1 MILSVL
7 FSNKPMIS
15 NGRLLNDERGMVG
28 VVSFYTSLQAVYLR
42 AVMDYQHYLDEIN
55 ALNDYFR
62 LGIAIF
68 LIFLSL
74 VIAKYALIRP
84 WWRFV
89 TSTEVDWDDHLHR
102 PLANRAYALI
112 LAIGAQLTIRWIM
125 GATSSMHD
133 TSEPIFSAFYII
145 LSASILSVSIKH
157 LIPALM
163 DQFSAQGSVTVSG
176 SNSIIV
182 FFLRTVVWFAGLYFA
197 LNQLDIELLGILASL
212 AVFSLIIGLAV
223 QQTLG
228 NIVNSFL
235 LAIDR
240 PFEVG
245 DRIEVEETLGAVVSV
260 GILSTKVLDRDER
273 LVVIPN
279 NTLVQ
284 SKVINHARGG
294 GDGIARRISVV
305 LDIGVDYR
313 EDIDHVKYT
322 LLQLAKSCPYVI
334 EKPEPRILLHELA
347 DFAKIFRVYTWVE
360 DYSDEWVARDWLLR
374 NIDERFGK
382 ENINIPF
389 PTSVELSD
397 SVYTQAEVTK
407 QRTAK
412 RKMVQERKKLEES
425 RNNARIE
432 LEEITEKLKNPD
444 ISKKERNE
452 IEERQR
458 ELLNMLAQFDTDD
471 S

>member
-1 MILSVL
+1 
-7 FSNKPMIS
+7 
-15 NGRLLNDERGMVG
+15 
-28 VVSFYTSLQAVYLR
+28 
-42 AVMDYQHYLDEIN
+42 MDYQQYLDEIN
-55 ALNDYFR
+55 ALNDYIR
-62 LGIAIF
+62 LAIAIGLTLF
-68 LIFLSL
+68 SL
-74 VIAKYALIRP
+74 VLAKYAVIRP

-89 TSTEVDWDDHLHR
+89 TSTEADWDDHLHR

-112 LAIGAQLTIRWIM
+112 LAVGSQLTIRWIL
-125 GATSSMHD
+125 GTSSSTFE
-133 TSEPIFSAFYII
+133 TSEPIFSAFYVI

-157 LIPALM
+157 LIPVLM
-163 DQFSAQGSVTVSG
+163 DQFSSQGNVTVSG

-182 FFLRTVVWFAGLYFA
+182 FFLRAVVWFAGLYFA
-197 LNQLDIELLGILASL
+197 LNQLGIELFGILASL

-245 DRIEVEETLGAVVSV
+245 DRIEVEGTWGSVVSV

-279 NTLVQ
+279 NTLVE

-294 GDGIARRISVV
+294 GDGVARRISIV
-305 LDIGVDYR
+305 LDVGVDYR

-322 LLQLAKSCPYVI
+322 LLQLAKECPYVI
-334 EKPEPRILLHELA
+334 NKPEPRILLHELA

-360 DYSDEWVARDWLLR
+360 DYSDEYVARDWLLR

-397 SVYTQAEVTK
+397 SIYEQAEVTK
-407 QRTAK
+407 QRSAK
-412 RKMVQERKKLEES
+412 RKMVQERKKLDES
-425 RNNARIE
+425 RLNARNEIE
-432 LEEITEKLKNPD
+432 DITEKLKD
-444 ISKKERNE
+444 AELSKKDRAAL
-452 IEERQR
+452 EERQR
-458 ELLNMLAQFDTDD
+458 ELNSLLSQFDRDG

>member
-1 MILSVL
+1 
-7 FSNKPMIS
+7 
-15 NGRLLNDERGMVG
+15 MVD
-28 VVSFYTSLQAVYLR
+28 V
-42 AVMDYQHYLDEIN
+42 DYQQYLDQIN
-55 ALNDYFR
+55 ALNDYIRF
-62 LGIAIF
+62 GIAIV

-74 VIAKYALIRP
+74 VVAKYAIIRP

-89 TSTEVDWDDHLHR
+89 TSTDVDWDDHLHR
-102 PLANRAYALI
+102 PLANRAYALLI
-112 LAIGAQLTIRWIM
+112 AVGSQLTIRWIM
-125 GATSSMHD
+125 GTSSTTYD
-133 TSEPIFSAFYII
+133 TSEPLFAAFYVI

-157 LIPALM
+157 LIPVLM
-163 DQFSAQGSVTVSG
+163 DQFSADGNVTVSG

-182 FFLRTVVWFAGLYFA
+182 FFLRAVVWFAGLYFA
-197 LNQLDIELLGILASL
+197 LNQLGIELFGILASL

-245 DRIEVEETLGAVVSV
+245 DRIEVEGTWGSVVSV

-284 SKVINHARGG
+284 SKVTNHARGG
-294 GDGIARRISVV
+294 GDGLARRISIV

-322 LLQLAKSCPYVI
+322 LLQLAKECPYVI

-360 DYSDEWVARDWLLR
+360 DYSDEYVARDWLLR

-389 PTSVELSD
+389 PTSVELAD
-397 SVYTQAEVTK
+397 SVYEQAEVTK
-407 QRTAK
+407 QRSAK
-412 RKMVQERKKLEES
+412 RKMVQERKKMDES
-425 RNNARIE
+425 RINARNE
-432 LEEITEKLKNPD
+432 LEDIAEKLKD
-444 ISKKERNE
+444 ADLGKKDRNQ

-458 ELLNMLAQFDTDD
+458 ELNTLLSQFDHDG

>member
-1 MILSVL
+1 
-7 FSNKPMIS
+7 
-15 NGRLLNDERGMVG
+15 
-28 VVSFYTSLQAVYLR
+28 
-42 AVMDYQHYLDEIN
+42 MDYQQYLEEIN
-55 ALNDYFR
+55 ALNDYVRFA
-62 LGIAIF
+62 IAIGLTLF
-68 LIFLSL
+68 SL
-74 VIAKYALIRP
+74 VLAKYAVIRP

-89 TSTEVDWDDHLHR
+89 TSTEADWDDHLHR

-112 LAIGAQLTIRWIM
+112 LAVGSQLTIRWIL
-125 GATSSMHD
+125 GTSSSTFE
-133 TSEPIFSAFYII
+133 TSEPVFAAFYVI

-157 LIPALM
+157 LIPVLM
-163 DQFSAQGSVTVSG
+163 DQFSSQGSVTVSG

-182 FFLRTVVWFAGLYFA
+182 FFLRAVVWFAGLYFA
-197 LNQLDIELLGILASL
+197 LNQLGIELFGILASL

-245 DRIEVEETLGAVVSV
+245 DRIEVEGTWGSVVSV

-279 NTLVQ
+279 NTLVE

-294 GDGIARRISVV
+294 GDGVARRISIV

-322 LLQLAKSCPYVI
+322 LLQLAKECPYVI
-334 EKPEPRILLHELA
+334 NKPEPRILLHELA

-360 DYSDEWVARDWLLR
+360 DYSDEYVARDWLLR
-374 NIDERFGK
+374 NIDERFGQ

-397 SVYTQAEVTK
+397 SVYEQAEVTK
-407 QRTAK
+407 QRSAK
-412 RKMVQERKKLEES
+412 RKMVQERKKLDES
-425 RNNARIE
+425 RLNARNEI
-432 LEEITEKLKNPD
+432 EEITEKLKD
-444 ISKKERNE
+444 AELSKKDRTAL
-452 IEERQR
+452 EERQR
-458 ELLNMLAQFDTDD
+458 ELNSLLSQFDRDG

>member
-1 MILSVL
+1 
-7 FSNKPMIS
+7 
-15 NGRLLNDERGMVG
+15 
-28 VVSFYTSLQAVYLR
+28 
-42 AVMDYQHYLDEIN
+42 MDYQQYLDEIN

-62 LGIAIF
+62 LGIAVLLTLVALF
-68 LIFLSL
+68 L
-74 VIAKYALIRP
+74 AKYAVIRP
-84 WWRFV
+84 WWKFV
-89 TSTEVDWDDHLHR
+89 TSTDADWDDHLHR
-102 PLANRAYALI
+102 PLANRTYALI
-112 LAIGAQLTIRWIM
+112 LAVSSQLTIRWIM
-125 GATSSMHD
+125 GTSSSTFD
-133 TSEPIFSAFYII
+133 TTEPVFAAFYII

-157 LIPALM
+157 LIPVLM
-163 DQFSAQGSVTVSG
+163 DQFTAQGSVTVSG

-197 LNQLDIELLGILASL
+197 LNQLGIELLGILASL

-235 LAIDR
+235 LSIDR

-245 DRIEVEETLGAVVSV
+245 DRIEVDDTWGSVVSV

-284 SKVINHARGG
+284 STIVNHARGG
-294 GDGIARRISVV
+294 GDGVARRIAIV

-322 LLQLAKSCPYVI
+322 LLQLAKECPYVI
-334 EKPEPRILLHELA
+334 DKPEPRILLHELA

-360 DYSDEWVARDWLLR
+360 DYSDEYVARDWLLR

-397 SVYTQAEVTK
+397 SVYEQAEVTK

-412 RKMVQERKKLEES
+412 RKMVQERKKLDES
-425 RNNARIE
+425 RTNARNE
-432 LEEITEKLKNPD
+432 LEEISVQLKD
-444 ISKKERNE
+444 AELSKKDRAAL
-452 IEERQR
+452 EERQR
-458 ELLNMLAQFDTDD
+458 ELNSLLSQFDRDG

>member
-1 MILSVL
+1 MLSL
-7 FSNKPMIS
+7 LLGNKRTIHICI
-15 NGRLLNDERGMVG
+15 ERAEQEVDMRCYPFIRDRQGFFLGMNV
-28 VVSFYTSLQAVYLR
+28 
-42 AVMDYQHYLDEIN
+42 DYQQYLDDIN
-55 ALNDYFR
+55 ALNDYIRFA
-62 LGIAIF
+62 IAIG
-68 LIFLSL
+68 LTLLTL
-74 VIAKYALIRP
+74 VIAKYAIIRP

-89 TSTEVDWDDHLHR
+89 TSTEADWDDHLHR
-102 PLANRAYALI
+102 PLANRTYALI
-112 LAIGAQLTIRWIM
+112 LALGSQLTIRWIL
-125 GATSSMHD
+125 GTSSS
-133 TSEPIFSAFYII
+133 TFEASEPVFAAFYVI

-157 LIPALM
+157 LIPVLM
-163 DQFSAQGSVTVSG
+163 DQFSSQGSVTVSG

-182 FFLRTVVWFAGLYFA
+182 FFLRAVVWFAGLYFA
-197 LNQLDIELLGILASL
+197 LNQLGIELFGILASL

-245 DRIEVEETLGAVVSV
+245 DRIEVEGTWGSVVSV

-279 NTLVQ
+279 NTLVE

-294 GDGIARRISVV
+294 GDGVARRISII

-322 LLQLAKSCPYVI
+322 LLQLAKECPYVI
-334 EKPEPRILLHELA
+334 AQPEPRILLHELA

-360 DYSDEWVARDWLLR
+360 DYSDEYVARDWLLR
-374 NIDERFGK
+374 NIDERFGR

-397 SVYTQAEVTK
+397 SVYEQAEVTK
-407 QRTAK
+407 QRSAK
-412 RKMVQERKKLEES
+412 RKMVQERKKLDES
-425 RNNARIE
+425 RANARAE
-432 LEEITEKLKNPD
+432 LEDIANKLKD
-444 ISKKERNE
+444 AELSKKDRNAL
-452 IEERQR
+452 EERQR
-458 ELLNMLAQFDTDD
+458 ELNSLLSQFDRDG

>member
-1 MILSVL
+1 
-7 FSNKPMIS
+7 
-15 NGRLLNDERGMVG
+15 
-28 VVSFYTSLQAVYLR
+28 
-42 AVMDYQHYLDEIN
+42 MDYQQYLDEIN

-62 LGIAIF
+62 LGIAVLLTLVALF
-68 LIFLSL
+68 L
-74 VIAKYALIRP
+74 AKYAVIRP
-84 WWRFV
+84 WWKFV
-89 TSTEVDWDDHLHR
+89 TSTDADWDDHLHR
-102 PLANRAYALI
+102 PLANRTYALI
-112 LAIGAQLTIRWIM
+112 LAVSSQLTIRWIM
-125 GATSSMHD
+125 GTSSSTFD
-133 TSEPIFSAFYII
+133 ATEPVFAAFYII

-157 LIPALM
+157 LIPVLM

-197 LNQLDIELLGILASL
+197 LNQLGIELLGILASL

-235 LAIDR
+235 LSIDR

-245 DRIEVEETLGAVVSV
+245 DRIEVDDTWGSVVSV

-279 NTLVQ
+279 NTLVE
-284 SKVINHARGG
+284 STIVNHARGG
-294 GDGIARRISVV
+294 GDGIARRISIV

-322 LLQLAKSCPYVI
+322 LLQLAKECPYVI
-334 EKPEPRILLHELA
+334 DKPEPRILLHELA

-360 DYSDEWVARDWLLR
+360 DYSDEYVARDWLLR

-397 SVYTQAEVTK
+397 SVYEQAEVTK

-412 RKMVQERKKLEES
+412 RKMVQERKKLDES
-425 RNNARIE
+425 RMNARSE
-432 LEEITEKLKNPD
+432 LEEISVQLKD
-444 ISKKERNE
+444 AELSKKDRAAL
-452 IEERQR
+452 EERQR
-458 ELLNMLAQFDTDD
+458 ELNSLLSQFDRDG

>member
-1 MILSVL
+1 
-7 FSNKPMIS
+7 
-15 NGRLLNDERGMVG
+15 
-28 VVSFYTSLQAVYLR
+28 
-42 AVMDYQHYLDEIN
+42 MDYQQYLDEIN
-55 ALNDYFR
+55 ALNDYIR
-62 LGIAIF
+62 LTIAIG
-68 LIFLSL
+68 LTLLSL
-74 VIAKYALIRP
+74 VLAKYAVIRP

-89 TSTEVDWDDHLHR
+89 TSTEADWDDYLHR

-112 LAIGAQLTIRWIM
+112 LAVGAQLTIRWIM
-125 GATSSMHD
+125 TTSSSLYES
-133 TSEPIFSAFYII
+133 SEPVFAAFYVI

-157 LIPALM
+157 LIPVLM
-163 DQFSAQGSVTVSG
+163 DQFSSQGSVTVSG

-182 FFLRTVVWFAGLYFA
+182 FFLRAVIWFAGLYFA
-197 LNQLDIELLGILASL
+197 LNQLGIELFGILASL

-245 DRIEVEETLGAVVSV
+245 DRIEVEGTWGSVVSV

-279 NTLVQ
+279 NTLVE

-294 GDGIARRISVV
+294 GDGVARRISIV

-322 LLQLAKSCPYVI
+322 LLQLAKECPYVI
-334 EKPEPRILLHELA
+334 NKPEPRILLHELA

-360 DYSDEWVARDWLLR
+360 DYSDEYVARDWLLR

-397 SVYTQAEVTK
+397 SVYEQAEVTK
-407 QRTAK
+407 QRSAK
-412 RKMVQERKKLEES
+412 RKMVQERKKLDES
-425 RNNARIE
+425 RLSARAEI
-432 LEEITEKLKNPD
+432 EEINEKLKD
-444 ISKKERNE
+444 AELSKKDRAEL
-452 IEERQR
+452 EERQR
-458 ELLNMLAQFDTDD
+458 ELNTILSQFDRDGD
-471 S
+471 

>member
-1 MILSVL
+1 
-7 FSNKPMIS
+7 
-15 NGRLLNDERGMVG
+15 
-28 VVSFYTSLQAVYLR
+28 
-42 AVMDYQHYLDEIN
+42 MDYQQYLDEIN
-55 ALNDYFR
+55 ALNDYVR
-62 LGIAIF
+62 
-68 LIFLSL
+68 L
-74 VIAKYALIRP
+74 VIAIGLTLFSLVLAKYAVIRP

-89 TSTEVDWDDHLHR
+89 TSTEADWDDNLHR
-102 PLANRAYALI
+102 PLANRAYALL
-112 LAIGAQLTIRWIM
+112 LAVGAQLTIRWIL
-125 GATSSMHD
+125 GTSSSTFE
-133 TSEPIFSAFYII
+133 TSEPIFAAFYVI

-157 LIPALM
+157 LIPVLM
-163 DQFSAQGSVTVSG
+163 DQFSSQGSVTVSG

-182 FFLRTVVWFAGLYFA
+182 FFLRAVVWFAGLYFA
-197 LNQLDIELLGILASL
+197 LNQLGIELFGILASL

-245 DRIEVEETLGAVVSV
+245 DRIEVEGTWGSVVSV

-279 NTLVQ
+279 NTLVE

-294 GDGIARRISVV
+294 GDGVARRISIV

-322 LLQLAKSCPYVI
+322 LLQLAKECPYVI
-334 EKPEPRILLHELA
+334 NKPEPRILLHELA

-360 DYSDEWVARDWLLR
+360 DYSDEYVARDWLLR

-397 SVYTQAEVTK
+397 SIYEQAEVTK
-407 QRTAK
+407 QRSAK
-412 RKMVQERKKLEES
+412 RKMVQERKKLDES
-425 RNNARIE
+425 RANARNEI
-432 LEEITEKLKNPD
+432 EEINEKLKD
-444 ISKKERNE
+444 AELSKKDRTAL
-452 IEERQR
+452 EERQR
-458 ELLNMLAQFDTDD
+458 ELNSLLSQFDRDG

>member
-1 MILSVL
+1 
-7 FSNKPMIS
+7 
-15 NGRLLNDERGMVG
+15 
-28 VVSFYTSLQAVYLR
+28 
-42 AVMDYQHYLDEIN
+42 MDYQQYLDEIN

-62 LGIAIF
+62 LGIAILLTLVALF
-68 LIFLSL
+68 L
-74 VIAKYALIRP
+74 AKYAVIRP
-84 WWRFV
+84 WWKFV
-89 TSTEVDWDDHLHR
+89 TSTDADWDDHLHR
-102 PLANRAYALI
+102 PLANRTYALI
-112 LAIGAQLTIRWIM
+112 LAVSSQLTIRWIM
-125 GATSSMHD
+125 GTSSTTFD
-133 TSEPIFSAFYII
+133 TTEPVFAAFYII

-157 LIPALM
+157 LIPVLM

-197 LNQLDIELLGILASL
+197 LNQLGIELLGILASL

-235 LAIDR
+235 LSIDR

-245 DRIEVEETLGAVVSV
+245 DRIEVDDTWGSVVSV

-284 SKVINHARGG
+284 STIVNHARGG
-294 GDGIARRISVV
+294 GDGIARRIAIV

-322 LLQLAKSCPYVI
+322 LLQLAKECPYVI
-334 EKPEPRILLHELA
+334 DKPEPRILLHELA

-360 DYSDEWVARDWLLR
+360 DYSDEYVARDWLLR

-397 SVYTQAEVTK
+397 SVYEQAEVTK

-412 RKMVQERKKLEES
+412 RKMVQERKKLDES
-425 RNNARIE
+425 RMNARSE
-432 LEEITEKLKNPD
+432 LEEISVKLKDAELP
-444 ISKKERNE
+444 KKDRAAL
-452 IEERQR
+452 EERQR
-458 ELLNMLAQFDTDD
+458 ELNSLLSQFDRDG

>member
-1 MILSVL
+1 
-7 FSNKPMIS
+7 
-15 NGRLLNDERGMVG
+15 MVW
-28 VVSFYTSLQAVYLR
+28 VVSFYTSLQAVCLR

-55 ALNDYFR
+55 ALNDYLR

-74 VIAKYALIRP
+74 VVAKYALIRP

-125 GATSSMHD
+125 GASSSVHD

-432 LEEITEKLKNPD
+432 LEEITEKLKDPD
-444 ISKKERNE
+444 IPKKERNE

>member
-1 MILSVL
+1 MVL
-7 FSNKPMIS
+7 IRTPEPRYRWYPFIREFSGFSTRVP
-15 NGRLLNDERGMVG
+15 
-28 VVSFYTSLQAVYLR
+28 
-42 AVMDYQHYLDEIN
+42 MDYQEYLDEIN
-55 ALNDYFR
+55 ALNDYIR
-62 LGIAIF
+62 LAIAF
-68 LIFLSL
+68 GLIIVSL
-74 VIAKYALIRP
+74 VVAKYAVIRP

-89 TSTEVDWDDHLHR
+89 TSTEADWDDYLHR

-112 LAIGAQLTIRWIM
+112 IAVGSQLTIRWIL
-125 GATSSMHD
+125 GTSSSTFE
-133 TSEPIFSAFYII
+133 TSEPVFAAFYVI

-157 LIPALM
+157 LIPVLM
-163 DQFSAQGSVTVSG
+163 DQFSSQGNVTVSG

-182 FFLRTVVWFAGLYFA
+182 FFLRAVVWFAGLYFA
-197 LNQLDIELLGILASL
+197 LNQLGIELFGILASL

-245 DRIEVEETLGAVVSV
+245 DRIEVEGTWGSVVSV

-279 NTLVQ
+279 NTLVE

-294 GDGIARRISVV
+294 GDGVARRISIV

-322 LLQLAKSCPYVI
+322 LLQLAKECPYVI
-334 EKPEPRILLHELA
+334 NKPEPRILLHELA

-360 DYSDEWVARDWLLR
+360 DYSDEYVARDWLLR

-397 SVYTQAEVTK
+397 SVYEQAEVTK
-407 QRTAK
+407 QRSAK
-412 RKMVQERKKLEES
+412 RKMVQERKKLDES
-425 RNNARIE
+425 RVSARN
-432 LEEITEKLKNPD
+432 EIDEINEKLKD
-444 ISKKERNE
+444 AELSKKDRNAL
-452 IEERQR
+452 EERQR
-458 ELLNMLAQFDTDD
+458 ELNTILSQFDRDG

>member
-1 MILSVL
+1 M
-7 FSNKPMIS
+7 F
-15 NGRLLNDERGMVG
+15 
-28 VVSFYTSLQAVYLR
+28 
-42 AVMDYQHYLDEIN
+42 
-55 ALNDYFR
+55 
-62 LGIAIF
+62 
-68 LIFLSL
+68 
-74 VIAKYALIRP
+74 AKYAVIRP

-102 PLANRAYALI
+102 PLANRTYALI
-112 LAIGAQLTIRWIM
+112 LGVGSQLTIRWIM
-125 GATSSMHD
+125 GTSSATYE
-133 TSEPIFSAFYII
+133 TSEPLFPHSMSFSVRQF
-145 LSASILSVSIKH
+145 SVFPSSILFQPLWIS
-157 LIPALM
+157 LPR
-163 DQFSAQGSVTVSG
+163 QGSVTVSG

-245 DRIEVEETLGAVVSV
+245 DRIEVEGTWGSVVSV

-284 SKVINHARGG
+284 SKITNHARGG
-294 GDGIARRISVV
+294 GDGVARRISIV

-322 LLQLAKSCPYVI
+322 LLQLAKECPYVI
-334 EKPEPRILLHELA
+334 EKPEPRILLHELG
-347 DFAKIFRVYTWVE
+347 DFAKVFRVYTWVE
-360 DYSDEWVARDWLLR
+360 DYSDEYVARDWLLR
-374 NIDERFGK
+374 NIDERFGR

-397 SVYTQAEVTK
+397 SVYEQAEVTK
-407 QRTAK
+407 QRSAK
-412 RKMVQERKKLEES
+412 RKMVQERKKLDES
-425 RNNARIE
+425 RLNARAE
-432 LEEITEKLKNPD
+432 LEEISEKLKD
-444 ISKKERNE
+444 ADLSKKDRNE
-452 IEERQR
+452 LEERQR
-458 ELLNMLAQFDTDD
+458 ELNTILSQFDRDGD
-471 S
+471 

>member
-1 MILSVL
+1 MWYI
-7 FSNKPMIS
+7 FIGNIS
-15 NGRLLNDERGMVG
+15 GFYSGMLV
-28 VVSFYTSLQAVYLR
+28 
-42 AVMDYQHYLDEIN
+42 DYQDYLDEIN
-55 ALNDYFR
+55 ALNDYIR
-62 LGIAIF
+62 LAIAIV
-68 LIFLSL
+68 LIALALF
-74 VIAKYALIRP
+74 VAKYALIRP

-89 TSTEVDWDDHLHR
+89 TSTEADWDDYLHR
-102 PLANRAYALI
+102 PLANRTYALI
-112 LAIGAQLTIRWIM
+112 LAIGSQWLAIRWIL
-125 GATSSMHD
+125 GTSSSTYE
-133 TSEPIFSAFYII
+133 TSEPLFAAFYVI

-157 LIPALM
+157 LIPVLM

-197 LNQLDIELLGILASL
+197 LNQLGIELFGILASL

-245 DRIEVEETLGAVVSV
+245 DRIEVEGTWGSVVSV

-284 SKVINHARGG
+284 SKVTNHARGG
-294 GDGIARRISVV
+294 GDGVARRISIV
-305 LDIGVDYR
+305 LDVGVDYR
-313 EDIDHVKYT
+313 EDIDHVTYT
-322 LLQLAKSCPYVI
+322 LLQLAKECPYVI

-360 DYSDEWVARDWLLR
+360 DYSDEYVARDWLLR
-374 NIDERFGK
+374 NIDERFGR

-397 SVYTQAEVTK
+397 SVYEQAEVTK

-412 RKMVQERKKLEES
+412 RKMVQERKKLDES
-425 RNNARIE
+425 RLNARAEIE
-432 LEEITEKLKNPD
+432 DINEKLKDPD
-444 ISKKERNE
+444 LSKKDRTAL
-452 IEERQR
+452 EERQR
-458 ELLNMLAQFDTDD
+458 ELNTLLSQFDRDGN
-471 S
+471 

>member
-1 MILSVL
+1 
-7 FSNKPMIS
+7 
-15 NGRLLNDERGMVG
+15 
-28 VVSFYTSLQAVYLR
+28 
-42 AVMDYQHYLDEIN
+42 MDYQQYLDEIN

-62 LGIAIF
+62 LGIAILLTLVALF
-68 LIFLSL
+68 L
-74 VIAKYALIRP
+74 AKYAVIRP
-84 WWRFV
+84 WWKFV
-89 TSTEVDWDDHLHR
+89 TSTDADWDDHLHR
-102 PLANRAYALI
+102 PLANRTYALI
-112 LAIGAQLTIRWIM
+112 LAVSSQLTIRWIM
-125 GATSSMHD
+125 GTSSTTFD
-133 TSEPIFSAFYII
+133 TTEPVFAAFYII

-157 LIPALM
+157 LIPVLM

-197 LNQLDIELLGILASL
+197 LNQLGIELLGILASL

-235 LAIDR
+235 LSIDR

-245 DRIEVEETLGAVVSV
+245 DRIEVDDTWGSVVSV

-284 SKVINHARGG
+284 STIVNHARGG
-294 GDGIARRISVV
+294 GDGVARRIAIV

-322 LLQLAKSCPYVI
+322 LLQLAKECPYVI
-334 EKPEPRILLHELA
+334 DKPEPRILLHELA

-360 DYSDEWVARDWLLR
+360 DYSDEYVARDWLLR

-397 SVYTQAEVTK
+397 SVYEQAEVTK

-412 RKMVQERKKLEES
+412 RKMVQERKKLDES
-425 RNNARIE
+425 RINARSE
-432 LEEITEKLKNPD
+432 LEEISVKLKDAELP
-444 ISKKERNE
+444 KKDRTAL
-452 IEERQR
+452 EERQR
-458 ELLNMLAQFDTDD
+458 ELNSLLSQFDRDG

>member
-1 MILSVL
+1 
-7 FSNKPMIS
+7 
-15 NGRLLNDERGMVG
+15 
-28 VVSFYTSLQAVYLR
+28 
-42 AVMDYQHYLDEIN
+42 MDYQQYLDEIN
-55 ALNDYFR
+55 ALNDYIR
-62 LGIAIF
+62 LTIAIG
-68 LIFLSL
+68 LTLLSL
-74 VIAKYALIRP
+74 VLAKYAVIRP

-89 TSTEVDWDDHLHR
+89 TSTEADWDDHLHR

-112 LAIGAQLTIRWIM
+112 LAVGAQLTIRWIM
-125 GATSSMHD
+125 TTSSSLFES
-133 TSEPIFSAFYII
+133 SEPVFAAFYVI

-157 LIPALM
+157 LIPVLM
-163 DQFSAQGSVTVSG
+163 DQFSSQGNVTVSG

-182 FFLRTVVWFAGLYFA
+182 FFLRAVVWFAGLYFA
-197 LNQLDIELLGILASL
+197 LNQLGIELFGILASL

-245 DRIEVEETLGAVVSV
+245 DRIEVDGTWGSVVSV

-279 NTLVQ
+279 NTLVE

-294 GDGIARRISVV
+294 GDGVARRISIV

-322 LLQLAKSCPYVI
+322 LLQLAKECPYVI
-334 EKPEPRILLHELA
+334 NKPEPRILLHELA

-360 DYSDEWVARDWLLR
+360 DYSDEYVARDWLLR

-397 SVYTQAEVTK
+397 SVYEQAEVTK
-407 QRTAK
+407 QRSAK
-412 RKMVQERKKLEES
+412 RKMVQERKKLDES
-425 RNNARIE
+425 RLSARAEI
-432 LEEITEKLKNPD
+432 EEITEKLKD
-444 ISKKERNE
+444 AELSKKDRANL
-452 IEERQR
+452 EERQR
-458 ELLNMLAQFDTDD
+458 ELNTILSQFDRDGD
-471 S
+471 

>member
-1 MILSVL
+1 
-7 FSNKPMIS
+7 
-15 NGRLLNDERGMVG
+15 
-28 VVSFYTSLQAVYLR
+28 
-42 AVMDYQHYLDEIN
+42 MDYQEYLDEIN
-55 ALNDYFR
+55 ALNDYIR
-62 LGIAIF
+62 LAIAF
-68 LIFLSL
+68 GLIIVSL
-74 VIAKYALIRP
+74 VFAKYAVIRP

-89 TSTEVDWDDHLHR
+89 TSTEADWDDYLHR

-112 LAIGAQLTIRWIM
+112 IAVGSQLTIRWIL
-125 GATSSMHD
+125 GTSSS
-133 TSEPIFSAFYII
+133 TFESTEPLFAAFYVI

-157 LIPALM
+157 LIPVLM
-163 DQFSAQGSVTVSG
+163 DQFSSQGSVTVSG

-182 FFLRTVVWFAGLYFA
+182 FFLRAVVWFAGLYFA
-197 LNQLDIELLGILASL
+197 LNQLGIELFGILASL

-245 DRIEVEETLGAVVSV
+245 DRIEVEGTWGSVVSV

-279 NTLVQ
+279 NTLVE

-294 GDGIARRISVV
+294 GDGVARRISIV

-322 LLQLAKSCPYVI
+322 LLQLAKECPYVI
-334 EKPEPRILLHELA
+334 NKPEPRILLHELA

-360 DYSDEWVARDWLLR
+360 DYSDEYVARDWLLR

-397 SVYTQAEVTK
+397 SVYEQAEVTK
-407 QRTAK
+407 QRSAK
-412 RKMVQERKKLEES
+412 RKMVQERKKLDES
-425 RNNARIE
+425 RTNARNEI
-432 LEEITEKLKNPD
+432 EEINEKLKD
-444 ISKKERNE
+444 AELSKKDRNAL
-452 IEERQR
+452 EERQR
-458 ELLNMLAQFDTDD
+458 ELNTLLSQFDRDG

>member
-1 MILSVL
+1 MLV
-7 FSNKPMIS
+7 
-15 NGRLLNDERGMVG
+15 
-28 VVSFYTSLQAVYLR
+28 
-42 AVMDYQHYLDEIN
+42 DYQDYLDEIN
-55 ALNDYFR
+55 ALNDYIR
-62 LGIAIF
+62 LAIAIV
-68 LIFLSL
+68 LIALALF
-74 VIAKYALIRP
+74 VAKYALIRP

-89 TSTEVDWDDHLHR
+89 TSTEADWDDFLHR
-102 PLANRAYALI
+102 PLANRTYALI
-112 LAIGAQLTIRWIM
+112 LAIGSQWLGIRWIL
-125 GATSSMHD
+125 GTSSSTYE
-133 TSEPIFSAFYII
+133 TSEPLFAAFYVI

-157 LIPALM
+157 LIPVLM

-197 LNQLDIELLGILASL
+197 LNQLGIELFGILASL

-245 DRIEVEETLGAVVSV
+245 DRIEVEGTWGSVVSV

-284 SKVINHARGG
+284 SKVTNHARGG
-294 GDGIARRISVV
+294 GDGVARRISIV
-305 LDIGVDYR
+305 LDVGVDYR

-322 LLQLAKSCPYVI
+322 LLQLAKECPYVI

-360 DYSDEWVARDWLLR
+360 DYSDEYVARDWLLR
-374 NIDERFGK
+374 NIDERFGR

-397 SVYTQAEVTK
+397 SIYEQAEVTK

-412 RKMVQERKKLEES
+412 RKMVQERKKLDES
-425 RNNARIE
+425 RLNARSEI
-432 LEEITEKLKNPD
+432 EEINEKLKDPD
-444 ISKKERNE
+444 LTKKDRTAL
-452 IEERQR
+452 EERQR
-458 ELLNMLAQFDTDD
+458 ELNTLLSQFDRDGN
-471 S
+471 

>member
-1 MILSVL
+1 M
-7 FSNKPMIS
+7 
-15 NGRLLNDERGMVG
+15 
-28 VVSFYTSLQAVYLR
+28 VSFYIGVRRISLRVT
-42 AVMDYQHYLDEIN
+42 MDYQQYLDEIN
-55 ALNDYFR
+55 ALNDYIR
-62 LGIAIF
+62 LTIAIG
-68 LIFLSL
+68 LTLLSL
-74 VIAKYALIRP
+74 VLAKYAVIRP

-89 TSTEVDWDDHLHR
+89 TSTEADWDDHLHR

-112 LAIGAQLTIRWIM
+112 LAVGAQLTIRWIM
-125 GATSSMHD
+125 TTSSSLFES
-133 TSEPIFSAFYII
+133 SEPVFAAFYVI

-157 LIPALM
+157 LIPVLM
-163 DQFSAQGSVTVSG
+163 DQFSSQGNVTVSG

-182 FFLRTVVWFAGLYFA
+182 FFLRAVVWFAGLYFA
-197 LNQLDIELLGILASL
+197 LNQLGIELFGILASL

-245 DRIEVEETLGAVVSV
+245 DRIEVEGTWGSVVSV

-279 NTLVQ
+279 NTLVE

-294 GDGIARRISVV
+294 GDGVARRISIV

-322 LLQLAKSCPYVI
+322 LLQLAKECPYVI
-334 EKPEPRILLHELA
+334 NKPEPRILLHELA

-360 DYSDEWVARDWLLR
+360 DYSDEYVARDWLLR

-397 SVYTQAEVTK
+397 SIYEQAEVTK
-407 QRTAK
+407 QRSAK
-412 RKMVQERKKLEES
+412 RKMVQERKKLDES
-425 RNNARIE
+425 RTNARNEI
-432 LEEITEKLKNPD
+432 EEITEKLKD
-444 ISKKERNE
+444 AELSKKDRTAL
-452 IEERQR
+452 EERQR
-458 ELLNMLAQFDTDD
+458 ELNSLLSQFDRDG

>member
-1 MILSVL
+1 
-7 FSNKPMIS
+7 
-15 NGRLLNDERGMVG
+15 
-28 VVSFYTSLQAVYLR
+28 
-42 AVMDYQHYLDEIN
+42 MDYQYYLDEIN

-62 LGIAIF
+62 LAIAVG
-68 LIFLSL
+68 LIIVSL
-74 VIAKYALIRP
+74 VIAKYAVIRP

-102 PLANRAYALI
+102 PLANRTYALI
-112 LAIGAQLTIRWIM
+112 LGVGAQLTIRWIM
-125 GATSSMHD
+125 GTSSGTYE
-133 TSEPIFSAFYII
+133 TSEPVFAAFYVI

-163 DQFSAQGSVTVSG
+163 DQFTAQGSVTVSG

-245 DRIEVEETLGAVVSV
+245 DRIEVEGTWGSVVSV

-284 SKVINHARGG
+284 SKITNHARGG
-294 GDGIARRISVV
+294 GDGVARRISIV

-322 LLQLAKSCPYVI
+322 LLQLAKECPYVI
-334 EKPEPRILLHELA
+334 AKPEPRILLHELA

-360 DYSDEWVARDWLLR
+360 DYSDEYVARDWLLR

-397 SVYTQAEVTK
+397 SVYEQAEVTK
-407 QRTAK
+407 QRSAK
-412 RKMVQERKKLEES
+412 RKMVQERRKLDES
-425 RNNARIE
+425 RLSARAEI
-432 LEEITEKLKNPD
+432 EEITEKLKD
-444 ISKKERNE
+444 ADLSKKDRSQL
-452 IEERQR
+452 EERQR
-458 ELLNMLAQFDTDD
+458 ELNTILSQFDRDGD
-471 S
+471 

>member
-1 MILSVL
+1 
-7 FSNKPMIS
+7 
-15 NGRLLNDERGMVG
+15 
-28 VVSFYTSLQAVYLR
+28 
-42 AVMDYQHYLDEIN
+42 MDYQQYLDEIN
-55 ALNDYFR
+55 ALNDYIR
-62 LGIAIF
+62 
-68 LIFLSL
+68 L
-74 VIAKYALIRP
+74 VIAIGLTLFSLVLAKYAVIRP

-89 TSTEVDWDDHLHR
+89 TSTEADWDDYLHR

-112 LAIGAQLTIRWIM
+112 LAVGAQLTIRWIL
-125 GATSSMHD
+125 GTSSSTFE
-133 TSEPIFSAFYII
+133 TSEPIFAAFYVI

-157 LIPALM
+157 LIPVLM
-163 DQFSAQGSVTVSG
+163 DQFSSQGSVTVSG

-182 FFLRTVVWFAGLYFA
+182 FFLRAVVWFAGLYFA
-197 LNQLDIELLGILASL
+197 LNQLGIELFGILASL

-245 DRIEVEETLGAVVSV
+245 DRIEVEGTWGSVVSV

-279 NTLVQ
+279 NTLVE

-294 GDGIARRISVV
+294 GDGVARRISIV

-322 LLQLAKSCPYVI
+322 LLQLAKECPYVI
-334 EKPEPRILLHELA
+334 NKPEPRILLHELA

-360 DYSDEWVARDWLLR
+360 DYSDEYVARDWLLR

-397 SVYTQAEVTK
+397 SIYEQAEVTK
-407 QRTAK
+407 QRSAK
-412 RKMVQERKKLEES
+412 RKMVQERKKLDES
-425 RNNARIE
+425 RINARNEI
-432 LEEITEKLKNPD
+432 EEINEKLKD
-444 ISKKERNE
+444 AELSKKDRTAL
-452 IEERQR
+452 EERQR
-458 ELLNMLAQFDTDD
+458 ELNSLLSQFDRDG

>member
-1 MILSVL
+1 
-7 FSNKPMIS
+7 
-15 NGRLLNDERGMVG
+15 
-28 VVSFYTSLQAVYLR
+28 
-42 AVMDYQHYLDEIN
+42 MDYQEYLDEIN
-55 ALNDYFR
+55 ALNDYIR
-62 LGIAIF
+62 LAIAF
-68 LIFLSL
+68 GLIIVSL
-74 VIAKYALIRP
+74 VVAKYAVIRP

-89 TSTEVDWDDHLHR
+89 TSTEADWDDYLHR

-112 LAIGAQLTIRWIM
+112 IAVGSQLTIRWIL
-125 GATSSMHD
+125 GTSSSTFE
-133 TSEPIFSAFYII
+133 TSEPVFAAFYVI

-157 LIPALM
+157 LIPVLM
-163 DQFSAQGSVTVSG
+163 DQFSSQGSVTVSG

-182 FFLRTVVWFAGLYFA
+182 FFLRAVVWFAGLYFA
-197 LNQLDIELLGILASL
+197 LNQLGIELLGILASL

-245 DRIEVEETLGAVVSV
+245 DRIEVEGTWGSVVSV

-279 NTLVQ
+279 NTLVE

-294 GDGIARRISVV
+294 GDGVARRISIV

-322 LLQLAKSCPYVI
+322 LLQLAKECPYVI
-334 EKPEPRILLHELA
+334 NKPEPRILLHELA

-360 DYSDEWVARDWLLR
+360 DYSDEYVARDWLLR
-374 NIDERFGK
+374 NIDERFGT

-397 SVYTQAEVTK
+397 SVYEQAEVTK
-407 QRTAK
+407 QRSAK
-412 RKMVQERKKLEES
+412 RKMVQERKKLDES
-425 RNNARIE
+425 RVSARN
-432 LEEITEKLKNPD
+432 EIDEINEKLKD
-444 ISKKERNE
+444 AELSKKDRNAL
-452 IEERQR
+452 EERQR
-458 ELLNMLAQFDTDD
+458 ELNTILSQFDRDG

>member
-1 MILSVL
+1 
-7 FSNKPMIS
+7 
-15 NGRLLNDERGMVG
+15 
-28 VVSFYTSLQAVYLR
+28 
-42 AVMDYQHYLDEIN
+42 MDYQQQLDEIN

-62 LGIAIF
+62 LGIAI
-68 LIFLSL
+68 LLTL
-74 VIAKYALIRP
+74 VALFFAKYAVIRP
-84 WWRFV
+84 WWKFV
-89 TSTEVDWDDHLHR
+89 TSTDADWDDHLHR
-102 PLANRAYALI
+102 PLANRTYALI
-112 LAIGAQLTIRWIM
+112 LAVSSQLTIRWIM
-125 GATSSMHD
+125 GTSSTTFD
-133 TSEPIFSAFYII
+133 TTEPVFAAFYII

-157 LIPALM
+157 LIPVLM

-176 SNSIIV
+176 INSIIV

-197 LNQLDIELLGILASL
+197 LNQLGIELLGILASL

-235 LAIDR
+235 LSIDR

-245 DRIEVEETLGAVVSV
+245 DRIEVDDTWGSVVSV

-284 SKVINHARGG
+284 STIVNHARGG
-294 GDGIARRISVV
+294 GDGIARRIAIV

-322 LLQLAKSCPYVI
+322 LLQLAKECPYVI
-334 EKPEPRILLHELA
+334 DKPEPRILLHELA

-360 DYSDEWVARDWLLR
+360 DYSDEYVARDWLLR

-397 SVYTQAEVTK
+397 SVYEQAEVTK

-412 RKMVQERKKLEES
+412 RKMVQERKKLDES
-425 RNNARIE
+425 RMNARSE
-432 LEEITEKLKNPD
+432 LEEISVKLKDAELP
-444 ISKKERNE
+444 KKDRAAL
-452 IEERQR
+452 EERQR
-458 ELLNMLAQFDTDD
+458 ELNSLLSQFDRDG

>member
-1 MILSVL
+1 
-7 FSNKPMIS
+7 
-15 NGRLLNDERGMVG
+15 
-28 VVSFYTSLQAVYLR
+28 
-42 AVMDYQHYLDEIN
+42 MDYQEYLDEIN
-55 ALNDYFR
+55 ALNDYIR
-62 LGIAIF
+62 LAIAIG
-68 LIFLSL
+68 LIIVSL
-74 VIAKYALIRP
+74 VVAKYAVIRP

-89 TSTEVDWDDHLHR
+89 TSTEADWDDYLHR

-112 LAIGAQLTIRWIM
+112 IAVGSQFTIRWIL
-125 GATSSMHD
+125 GTSSS
-133 TSEPIFSAFYII
+133 TFETTEPVFAAFYVI

-157 LIPALM
+157 LIPVLM
-163 DQFSAQGSVTVSG
+163 DQFSSQGSVTVSG

-182 FFLRTVVWFAGLYFA
+182 FFLRAVVWFAGLYFA
-197 LNQLDIELLGILASL
+197 LNQLGIELFGILASL

-245 DRIEVEETLGAVVSV
+245 DRIEVDGTWGSVVSV

-279 NTLVQ
+279 NTLVE

-294 GDGIARRISVV
+294 GDGVARRISIV

-322 LLQLAKSCPYVI
+322 LLQLAKECPYVI
-334 EKPEPRILLHELA
+334 NKPEPRILLHELA

-360 DYSDEWVARDWLLR
+360 DYSDEYVARDWLLR
-374 NIDERFGK
+374 NIDERFGT

-397 SVYTQAEVTK
+397 SVYEQAEVTK
-407 QRTAK
+407 QRSAK
-412 RKMVQERKKLEES
+412 RKMVQERKKLDES
-425 RNNARIE
+425 RVSARN
-432 LEEITEKLKNPD
+432 EIDEINEKLKD
-444 ISKKERNE
+444 AELSKKDRNAL
-452 IEERQR
+452 EERQR
-458 ELLNMLAQFDTDD
+458 ELNTILSQFDRDG

>member
-1 MILSVL
+1 
-7 FSNKPMIS
+7 
-15 NGRLLNDERGMVG
+15 
-28 VVSFYTSLQAVYLR
+28 
-42 AVMDYQHYLDEIN
+42 MDYQEYLDEIN
-55 ALNDYFR
+55 ALNDYIR
-62 LGIAIF
+62 LAIAF
-68 LIFLSL
+68 GLIIVSL
-74 VIAKYALIRP
+74 VFAKYAVIRP

-89 TSTEVDWDDHLHR
+89 TSTEADWDDYLHR

-112 LAIGAQLTIRWIM
+112 IAVGSQLTIRWIL
-125 GATSSMHD
+125 GTSSS
-133 TSEPIFSAFYII
+133 TFESTEPLFAAFYVI

-157 LIPALM
+157 LIPVLM
-163 DQFSAQGSVTVSG
+163 DQFSSQGSVTVSG

-182 FFLRTVVWFAGLYFA
+182 FFLRAVVWFAGLYFA
-197 LNQLDIELLGILASL
+197 LNQLGIELFGILASL

-245 DRIEVEETLGAVVSV
+245 DRIEVEGTWGSVVSV

-279 NTLVQ
+279 NTLVE

-294 GDGIARRISVV
+294 GDGVARRISIV

-322 LLQLAKSCPYVI
+322 LLQLAKECPYVI
-334 EKPEPRILLHELA
+334 NKPEPRILLHELA

-360 DYSDEWVARDWLLR
+360 DYSDEYVARDWLLR

-397 SVYTQAEVTK
+397 SVYEQAEVTK
-407 QRTAK
+407 QRSAK
-412 RKMVQERKKLEES
+412 RKMVQERKKLDES
-425 RNNARIE
+425 RTNARNEI
-432 LEEITEKLKNPD
+432 EEINEKLKD
-444 ISKKERNE
+444 AELSKKDRAAL
-452 IEERQR
+452 EERQR
-458 ELLNMLAQFDTDD
+458 ELNSLLSQFDRDGG
-471 S
+471 

>member
-1 MILSVL
+1 
-7 FSNKPMIS
+7 
-15 NGRLLNDERGMVG
+15 
-28 VVSFYTSLQAVYLR
+28 
-42 AVMDYQHYLDEIN
+42 MDYQQYLDEIN

-62 LGIAIF
+62 LGIAIALTFVSLF
-68 LIFLSL
+68 L
-74 VIAKYALIRP
+74 AKYAVIRP
-84 WWRFV
+84 WWKFV
-89 TSTEVDWDDHLHR
+89 TSTDADWDDHLHR
-102 PLANRAYALI
+102 PLANRTYALI
-112 LAIGAQLTIRWIM
+112 LAVASQLTIRWIM
-125 GATSSMHD
+125 GTSSSTYD
-133 TSEPIFSAFYII
+133 STEPLFAAFYII

-157 LIPALM
+157 LIPVLM

-197 LNQLDIELLGILASL
+197 LNQLGIELLGILASL

-245 DRIEVEETLGAVVSV
+245 DRIEVEGTWGSVVSV

-284 SKVINHARGG
+284 STVVNHARGG
-294 GDGIARRISVV
+294 GDGVARRISIV

-322 LLQLAKSCPYVI
+322 LLQLAKECPYVI
-334 EKPEPRILLHELA
+334 DKPEPRILLHELA

-360 DYSDEWVARDWLLR
+360 DYSDEYVARDWLLR

-397 SVYTQAEVTK
+397 SVYEQAEVTK

-412 RKMVQERKKLEES
+412 RKMVQERKKLDES
-425 RNNARIE
+425 RNNARSE
-432 LEEITEKLKNPD
+432 LED
-444 ISKKERNE
+444 ISVELKSAELSKKDRAEL
-452 IEERQR
+452 EERQR
-458 ELLNMLAQFDTDD
+458 ELNSLLSQFDRDG

>member
-1 MILSVL
+1 
-7 FSNKPMIS
+7 
-15 NGRLLNDERGMVG
+15 
-28 VVSFYTSLQAVYLR
+28 
-42 AVMDYQHYLDEIN
+42 MDYQEYLDEIN
-55 ALNDYFR
+55 ALNDYIR
-62 LGIAIF
+62 LAIAIG
-68 LIFLSL
+68 LIIVSL
-74 VIAKYALIRP
+74 VVAKYAVIRP

-89 TSTEVDWDDHLHR
+89 TSTEADWDDYLHR

-112 LAIGAQLTIRWIM
+112 IAVGSQFTIRWIL
-125 GATSSMHD
+125 GTSSS
-133 TSEPIFSAFYII
+133 TFETTEPVFAAFYVI

-157 LIPALM
+157 LIPVLM
-163 DQFSAQGSVTVSG
+163 DQFSSQGSVTVSG

-182 FFLRTVVWFAGLYFA
+182 FFLRAVVWFAGLYFA
-197 LNQLDIELLGILASL
+197 LNQLGIELFGILASL

-245 DRIEVEETLGAVVSV
+245 DRIEVEGTWGSVVSV

-279 NTLVQ
+279 NTLVE

-294 GDGIARRISVV
+294 GDGVARRISIV

-322 LLQLAKSCPYVI
+322 LLQLAKECPYVI
-334 EKPEPRILLHELA
+334 NKPEPRILLHELA

-360 DYSDEWVARDWLLR
+360 DYSDEYVARDWLLR
-374 NIDERFGK
+374 NIDERFGT

-397 SVYTQAEVTK
+397 SVYEQAEVTK
-407 QRTAK
+407 QRSAK
-412 RKMVQERKKLEES
+412 RKMVQERKKLDES
-425 RNNARIE
+425 RVNARNEI
-432 LEEITEKLKNPD
+432 EEISEKLKNAEL
-444 ISKKERNE
+444 SKKDRNAL
-452 IEERQR
+452 EERQR
-458 ELLNMLAQFDTDD
+458 ELNTILSQFDRDG

>member
-1 MILSVL
+1 
-7 FSNKPMIS
+7 
-15 NGRLLNDERGMVG
+15 
-28 VVSFYTSLQAVYLR
+28 
-42 AVMDYQHYLDEIN
+42 MDYQQQLDEIN

-62 LGIAIF
+62 LGIAI
-68 LIFLSL
+68 LLTL
-74 VIAKYALIRP
+74 VALFFAKYAVIRP
-84 WWRFV
+84 WWKFV
-89 TSTEVDWDDHLHR
+89 TSTDADWDDHLHR
-102 PLANRAYALI
+102 PLANRTYALI
-112 LAIGAQLTIRWIM
+112 LAVSSQLTIRWIM
-125 GATSSMHD
+125 GTSSTTFD
-133 TSEPIFSAFYII
+133 TTEPVFAAFYII

-157 LIPALM
+157 LIPVLM

-197 LNQLDIELLGILASL
+197 LNQLGIELLGILASL

-235 LAIDR
+235 LSIDR

-245 DRIEVEETLGAVVSV
+245 DRIEVDDTWGSVVSV

-284 SKVINHARGG
+284 STIVNHARGG
-294 GDGIARRISVV
+294 GDGIARRIAIV

-322 LLQLAKSCPYVI
+322 LLQLAKECPYVI
-334 EKPEPRILLHELA
+334 DKPEPRILLHELA

-360 DYSDEWVARDWLLR
+360 DYSDEYVARDWLLR

-397 SVYTQAEVTK
+397 SVYEQAEVTK

-412 RKMVQERKKLEES
+412 RKMVQERKKLDES
-425 RNNARIE
+425 RINARSE
-432 LEEITEKLKNPD
+432 HEEISLQLKDAELP
-444 ISKKERNE
+444 KKDRAVL
-452 IEERQR
+452 EERQR
-458 ELLNMLAQFDTDD
+458 ELNSLLSQFDRDG

>member
-1 MILSVL
+1 
-7 FSNKPMIS
+7 
-15 NGRLLNDERGMVG
+15 
-28 VVSFYTSLQAVYLR
+28 
-42 AVMDYQHYLDEIN
+42 MDYQHYLDEIN

-125 GATSSMHD
+125 GASSSMHD

-432 LEEITEKLKNPD
+432 LEEITEKLKDPD
-444 ISKKERNE
+444 IPKKERNE

>member
-1 MILSVL
+1 
-7 FSNKPMIS
+7 
-15 NGRLLNDERGMVG
+15 
-28 VVSFYTSLQAVYLR
+28 
-42 AVMDYQHYLDEIN
+42 MDYQQYLDEIN
-55 ALNDYFR
+55 ALNDYIR
-62 LGIAIF
+62 LTIAVG
-68 LIFLSL
+68 LTLLSL
-74 VIAKYALIRP
+74 VLAKYAVIRP

-89 TSTEVDWDDHLHR
+89 TSTEADWDDYLHR

-112 LAIGAQLTIRWIM
+112 LAVGAQLTIRWIM
-125 GATSSMHD
+125 TTSSSLYES
-133 TSEPIFSAFYII
+133 SEPVFAAFYVI

-157 LIPALM
+157 LIPVLM
-163 DQFSAQGSVTVSG
+163 DQFSSQGSVTVSG

-182 FFLRTVVWFAGLYFA
+182 FFLRAVVWFAGLYFA
-197 LNQLDIELLGILASL
+197 LNQLGIELFGILASL

-245 DRIEVEETLGAVVSV
+245 DRIEVEGTWGSVVSV

-279 NTLVQ
+279 NTLVE

-294 GDGIARRISVV
+294 GDGVARRISIV

-322 LLQLAKSCPYVI
+322 LLQLAKECPYVI
-334 EKPEPRILLHELA
+334 NKPEPRILLHELA

-360 DYSDEWVARDWLLR
+360 DYSDEYVARDWLLR

-397 SVYTQAEVTK
+397 SVYEQAEVTK

-412 RKMVQERKKLEES
+412 RKMVQERKKLDES
-425 RNNARIE
+425 RLSARAEI
-432 LEEITEKLKNPD
+432 EEITEKLKD
-444 ISKKERNE
+444 AELSKKDRAAL
-452 IEERQR
+452 EERQR
-458 ELLNMLAQFDTDD
+458 ELNTILSQFDRDGD
-471 S
+471 

>member
-1 MILSVL
+1 
-7 FSNKPMIS
+7 
-15 NGRLLNDERGMVG
+15 
-28 VVSFYTSLQAVYLR
+28 
-42 AVMDYQHYLDEIN
+42 MDYQQYLDEIN

-62 LGIAIF
+62 LGIAVLLTLVALF
-68 LIFLSL
+68 L
-74 VIAKYALIRP
+74 AKYAVIRP
-84 WWRFV
+84 WWKFV
-89 TSTEVDWDDHLHR
+89 TSTDADWDDHLHR
-102 PLANRAYALI
+102 PLANRTYALI
-112 LAIGAQLTIRWIM
+112 LAVSSQLTIRWIM
-125 GATSSMHD
+125 GTSSSTFD
-133 TSEPIFSAFYII
+133 TTEPVFAAFYII

-157 LIPALM
+157 LIPVLM

-197 LNQLDIELLGILASL
+197 LNQLGIELLGILASL

-235 LAIDR
+235 LSIDR

-245 DRIEVEETLGAVVSV
+245 DRIEVDDTWGSVVSV

-284 SKVINHARGG
+284 STIVNHARGG
-294 GDGIARRISVV
+294 GDGVARRIAIV

-322 LLQLAKSCPYVI
+322 LLQLAKECPYVI
-334 EKPEPRILLHELA
+334 DKPEPRILLHELA

-360 DYSDEWVARDWLLR
+360 DYSDEYVARDWLLR

-397 SVYTQAEVTK
+397 SVYEQAEVTK

-412 RKMVQERKKLEES
+412 RKMVQERKKLDES
-425 RNNARIE
+425 RMNARSE
-432 LEEITEKLKNPD
+432 LEEISVQLKD
-444 ISKKERNE
+444 AELSKKDRAAL
-452 IEERQR
+452 EERQR
-458 ELLNMLAQFDTDD
+458 ELNSLLSQFDRDG